1 MIILDTDAITFLER
15 RGSLFS
21 KQLRDRLTALSAE
34 HDIVT
39 TIITYEER
47 TRGWFKKLANARTP
61 DAEIESYGSLLEH
74 LNMVREINVVAYTK
88 DADTQFR
95 RLRSLKI
102 RVGTMDLRIAAI
114 ALSHDAILLTRNLR
128 DFQRVPNLRVE
139 DWAHAF

>member
-39 TIITYEER
+39 TIITYEEQ